1 MSTTEDILTT
11 ARQRLDHIRHLHWT
25 GEPTTKVYSL
35 LMHNNYTLD
44 DVISQLPK
52 IPLVRDLYAVKAQTL
67 TLSGNVAF
75 LDLGNH
81 RVAERNY
88 RTAARIARRSS
99 DPRLQAWIF
108 SKMAQRRIYDPES
121 DPTLL
126 HDALYYSDTA
136 KKCADGNPILLAST
150 YNTKAEVYA
159 SLGHEV
165 KAMRTLDQAS
175 EQLRIASVGSPAWHS
190 NFGPQKVSSMEG
202 ACWLRLGNARRAVA
216 ASESALAGEYEDKAH
231 ETIVLA
237 DAARGWA
244 MLGDRERAVHLL
256 SRAMPTAIAMNS
268 VARTERIRLARAAI
282 LQSA

>member
-1 MSTTEDILTT
+1 MDRRAFLTTTGALTLTASLPPLIGEPGMSTTEDILTT

-165 KAMRTLDQAS
+165 KAMRTLD
-175 EQLRIASVGSPAWHS
+175 H
-190 NFGPQKVSSMEG
+190 
-202 ACWLRLGNARRAVA
+202 
-216 ASESALAGEYEDKAH
+216 EYEDKAH